1 MTQARILVVEDDAS
15 LALVLADA
23 LSHEGHHAL
32 VERDGQ
38 RALERARASRFDLV
52 ILDLMLPSL
61 DGTEVCRR
69 LRRDGVTTPV
79 LMLTARGREE
89 DRVRGLDAGADDY
102 VTKPFSVRELLAR
115 VRARLR
121 ATTAPP
127 SDVVRVGDAEVDF
140 VAHVLR
146 RAGVETPL
154 TKTELGMLRVFAR
167 NPGVVLPRARFLD
180 EVWGLRTFPTTR
192 TVDMH
197 VLRLR
202 EKLGDDGAEPR
213 HLRTVHGVGYRYDP

>member
-1 MTQARILVVEDDAS
+1 MRVLLAEDELVSSRKLVSMVRSWGYETLLVNDGTKAWDVLQQPDTPR
-15 LALVLADA
+15 LAVLDWMMP
-23 LSHEGHHAL
+23 G
-32 VERDGQ
+32 
-38 RALERARASRFDLV
+38 
-52 ILDLMLPSL
+52 L
-61 DGTEVCRR
+61 DGPEVCRR
-69 LRRDGVTTPV
+69 LRQ
-79 LMLTARGREE
+79 REE
-89 DRVRGLDAGADDY
+89 PYVYVLLLTSRGEKEDVVVGLDAGADDY

-127 SDVVRVGDAEVDF
+127 SDVVRMGDAEVDF

-146 RAGVETPL
+146 RGGAEVAL

-180 EVWGLRTFPTTR
+180 EVWGLRSFPTTR

-202 EKLGDDGAEPR
+202 EKLGDVGDEPR

>member
-1 MTQARILVVEDDAS
+1 MTDAKILVVEDDES
-15 LALVLADA
+15 LALVLSDA
-23 LSHEGHHAL
+23 LGHEGYRAL

-38 RALERARASRFDLV
+38 RALERATATRFDLV
-52 ILDLMLPSL
+52 ILDLMLPTL

-69 LRRDGVTTPV
+69 LRRAGVRTPV

-127 SDVVRVGDAEVDF
+127 SDVVRMGDAEVDF

-146 RAGVETPL
+146 RGGAEVAL

-180 EVWGLRTFPTTR
+180 EVWGLRSFPTTR

-202 EKLGDDGAEPR
+202 EKLGDVGDEPR

>member
-1 MTQARILVVEDDAS
+1 MLS
-15 LALVLADA
+15 DA
-23 LSHEGHHAL
+23 LGHEGYRAL

-38 RALERARASRFDLV
+38 RALERATATRFDLV
-52 ILDLMLPSL
+52 ILDLMLPTL

-69 LRRDGVTTPV
+69 LRRAGVRTPV

-127 SDVVRVGDAEVDF
+127 SDVVRMGDAEVDF

-146 RAGVETPL
+146 RGGAEVAL

-180 EVWGLRTFPTTR
+180 EVWGLRSFPTTR

-202 EKLGDDGAEPR
+202 EKLGDVGDEPR